1 MRAIICN
8 FGTFYAGFTVQATDD
23 TWLKCEQDKVMQD
36 AAASCQRANEPG
48 TEVSLVTEEYTFSSL
63 DERRL
68 RVATGVA
75 NVDDEWDPAVVDD
88 GLVNANI

>member
-1 MRAIICN
+1 
-8 FGTFYAGFTVQATDD
+8 
-23 TWLKCEQDKVMQD
+23 MQD
-36 AAASCQRANEPG
+36 ATASCQRANEPG
-48 TEVSLVTEEYTFSSL
+48 TEVSLVTEEYMFSSL

-68 RVATGVA
+68 RVAAGVA